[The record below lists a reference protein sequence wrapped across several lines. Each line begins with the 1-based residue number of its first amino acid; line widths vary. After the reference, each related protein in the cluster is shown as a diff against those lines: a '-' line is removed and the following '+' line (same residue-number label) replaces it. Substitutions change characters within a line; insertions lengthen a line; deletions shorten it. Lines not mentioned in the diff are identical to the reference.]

1 MNRMFRL
8 GIALILMGIS
18 GALLAEDKNKPTNM
32 GDSSERV
39 TYSTKL
45 DFDSALIDGRMK
57 APSGFYLQGRNKQSL
72 SNMVRL
78 RANFREKLR
87 DSKIAVKSM
96 IR

>member
-1 MNRMFRL
+1 MRFAH
-8 GIALILMGIS
+8 IVITLIFITAS
-18 GALLAEDKNKPTNM
+18 GSLWAEDASKPENL
-32 GDSSERV
+32 GDRNEKV
-39 TYSTKL
+39 TYSTKM

-78 RANFREKLR
+78 RANFRERLR
-87 DSKIAVKSM
+87 DSKTAVKSM